1 MLSVFDVAAIKVK
14 EANTETVVENFRNVV
29 DAIIV
34 DYGSEGVSESFCN
47 CGSNALLHVLW
58 EVLWMNVL
66 RRSWAAWFGWHT
78 SAICGAYLSN
88 IDMEGGE

>member
-47 CGSNALLHVLW
+47 
-58 EVLWMNVL
+58 
-66 RRSWAAWFGWHT
+66 
-78 SAICGAYLSN
+78 
-88 IDMEGGE
+88 